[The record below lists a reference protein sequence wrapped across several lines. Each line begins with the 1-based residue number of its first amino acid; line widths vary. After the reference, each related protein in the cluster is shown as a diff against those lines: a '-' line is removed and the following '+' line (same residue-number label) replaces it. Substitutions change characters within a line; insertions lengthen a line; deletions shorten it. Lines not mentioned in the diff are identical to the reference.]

1 MRVRR
6 SLQAALALV
15 STAGA
20 AEAQRRP
27 RTPIEQPQSQAWP
40 ARRAWTDQEEQA
52 FGEFVT
58 AIGRG
63 VAAHRCRGLAQ
74 CLDNPS
80 VNPLHVPGR
89 RMRFEADC
97 ADVAYLLR
105 AYYAWRRE
113 LPFAY
118 VSGIR
123 WQRRPEEG
131 RRALDTRPVGLSRWD
146 AFQSPWQLLHEL
158 GGRVNSNWFRMRPEV
173 EDGDWY
179 PVRVARGA
187 IRPGTA
193 YYDPDGHVLVVYE
206 VTPQGDVLLFDG
218 HPGGSITAR
227 RMDATLTPGSFRL
240 GGGFMNYRRPVL
252 RDGAIHR
259 PRNRELADYDGHA
272 QYDRARRTVA
282 GRTVNFDTWVRA
294 SLGGVAV
301 R

>member
-6 SLQAALALV
+6 SLQAAFALV
-15 STAGA
+15 SSAGA
-20 AEAQRRP
+20 AGAQQRP
-27 RTPIEQPQSQAWP
+27 RTPIEQPLATSWP
-40 ARRAWTDQEEQA
+40 VRRAWTEGEERA
-52 FGEFVT
+52 FGTFVT

-63 VAAHRCRGLAQ
+63 VAERRCRGLAQ
-74 CLDNPS
+74 CLDDPR
-80 VNPLHVPGR
+80 VNPLHVQGR

-113 LPFAY
+113 LPF
-118 VSGIR
+118 VFVNHIR

-131 RRALDTRPVGLSRWD
+131 RRALDTRPAGLARWD
-146 AFQSPWQLLHEL
+146 AFRSPWQLLHEL

-179 PVRVARGA
+179 PARVARGA

-206 VTPQGDVLLFDG
+206 VTPEGDVLLFDG

-227 RMDATLTPGSFRL
+227 RMDRTLTPGSFRL
-240 GGGFMNYRRPVL
+240 GGGFMNWRAPVL
-252 RDGAIHR
+252 RDGVVHR
-259 PRNRELADYDGHA
+259 PRNADLADYDGRA
-272 QYDRARRTVA
+272 QYDRARRVVG
-282 GRTVNFDTWVRA
+282 GRAVSFDTWVRT